1 MSESG
6 MQPGPRAAIVRPM
19 LLDPDLCYR
28 ALAARDRRFDGEFF
42 VGVASTGIYC
52 RPVCTARRPRR
63 ENCTFHPSAAAAES
77 AGFRPCLRCRPELAP
92 GAAPLD
98 APERLA
104 RTAANLIDEGALD
117 DGSLEALASR
127 LSVTDRHL
135 RRVFTSHFGVA
146 PVAYAQTQRLLLA
159 KRLLTDTDLPITD
172 VAYAAGFGSF
182 RRFHSLF
189 RARYRMAPSDLR
201 HARRGPAPANP
212 GFLLSYRPPYE
223 FDALLAF
230 LGARTIDGVEV
241 VADDQYARSV
251 RVVQRDR
258 VHTGWI
264 AVTHAPD
271 RLGLRVT
278 LSPGLVPVIPAV
290 LQRTQ
295 RLFDLAANPEAIAQ
309 QLGDVAAAAPGL
321 RLPGAFDGFEMAV
334 RAVLG
339 QQVTVKAARTLAGR
353 VARAFGEPLD
363 STIAGLDA
371 VFPTPERIA
380 ALDVPDIASLGV
392 IRTRASAILAIARAV
407 ANGTLRLSP
416 ATDVAAQMDALRA
429 LPGIGDWTAQY
440 IAMRALAWPDAF
452 PHGDLGV
459 RKALGTTNDRGTLAA
474 AESWRPWRGYA
485 VMHLWRQLA

>member
-1 MSESG
+1 
-6 MQPGPRAAIVRPM
+6 M

-63 ENCTFHPSAAAAES
+63 ENCSFHPSAAAAES

-104 RTAANLIDEGALD
+104 RTAANLIEDGALD
-117 DGSLEALASR
+117 DGNLDALAAR
-127 LSVTDRHL
+127 LAVTGRHL
-135 RRVFTSHFGVA
+135 RRVFASLFGVA
-146 PVAYAQTQRLLLA
+146 PVAYAQTHRLLLA
-159 KRLLTDTDLPITD
+159 KRLLTDTDLPVTD

-182 RRFHSLF
+182 RRFHALF

-201 HARRGPAPANP
+201 HARHGPPPANM

-230 LGARTIDGVEV
+230 LSARTIAGVETV
-241 VADDQYARSV
+241 IDGQYARTV
-251 RVVQRDR
+251 RVTHRDR

-264 AVTHAPD
+264 IVTHAPD
-271 RLGLRVT
+271 RLGLRVA

-295 RLFDLAANPEAIAQ
+295 RLFDLAANPATIAA
-309 QLGDVAAAAPGL
+309 QLGAVATSAPGL
-321 RLPGAFDGFEMAV
+321 RLPGAFDGFELAV

-339 QQVTVKAARTLAGR
+339 QQITVKAARTLAGR
-353 VARAFGEPLD
+353 FATAFGAPLE

-371 VFPTPERIA
+371 VFPAADRVA
-380 ALDVPDIASLGV
+380 ALDVADIAGLGV
-392 IRTRASAILAIARAV
+392 IRTRAAAILAIARAV
-407 ANGTLRLSP
+407 ADGTLALEPS
-416 ATDVAAQMDALRA
+416 ADVATQMERLRS

-459 RKALGTTNDRGTLAA
+459 RKALGTTTDRGTLAA
-474 AESWRPWRGYA
+474 AEAWRPWRGYA

>member
-6 MQPGPRAAIVRPM
+6 MQPGSRAAIVRPM

-117 DGSLEALASR
+117 DGNLETLAAR
-127 LSVTDRHL
+127 LSVTGRHL
-135 RRVFTSHFGVA
+135 RRVFASQFGVA

-172 VAYAAGFGSF
+172 IAYAAGFGSF
-182 RRFHSLF
+182 RRFHALF

-201 HARRGPAPANP
+201 QARHGPAPANP

-223 FDALLAF
+223 FDALLTF
-230 LGARTIDGVEV
+230 LGARTIEGVEV
-241 VADDQYARSV
+241 VGDGQYARTV

-295 RLFDLAANPEAIAQ
+295 RLFDLAANPEAIAL
-309 QLGDVAAAAPGL
+309 QLGDIAAAAPGL
-321 RLPGAFDGFEMAV
+321 RLPGAFDGFELAV

-353 VARAFGEPLD
+353 VARAFGEPLE
-363 STIAGLDA
+363 STIPGLDA

-407 ANGTLRLSP
+407 ADGTLTLSP

-459 RKALGTTNDRGTLAA
+459 RKALGTNNDRGTLAA
-474 AESWRPWRGYA
+474 AEAWRPWRGYA